1 MSSHGS
7 ELILSAF
14 AESSGISVDMLL
26 DGTRLALGGVVLIWF
41 VWAASR
47 IGMQAVRQ
55 QMNVQQAGGYVL
67 RAAGVAVLV
76 LVVLAA

>member
-1 MSSHGS
+1 MTSHAS
-7 ELILSAF
+7 EVILSAF
-14 AESSGISVDMLL
+14 AEASGLPVDMLL

-41 VWAASR
+41 TWAVSR

-67 RAAGVAVLV
+67 RAAGLTALV
-76 LVVLAA
+76 LIILAA